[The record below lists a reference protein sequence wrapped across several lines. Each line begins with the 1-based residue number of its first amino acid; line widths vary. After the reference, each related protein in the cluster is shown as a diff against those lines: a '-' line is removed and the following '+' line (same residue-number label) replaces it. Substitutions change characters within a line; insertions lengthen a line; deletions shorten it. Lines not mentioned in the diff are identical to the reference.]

1 MLQGVPVR
9 LLRKD
14 VGQEAKKESEGEV
27 KRLSITEA
35 RKICESLGARG
46 VIVIA
51 FSEDDMAGT
60 NYGATRAE
68 CADLGQTL
76 DAIIES
82 MQTGNLIVWRKNHG
96 V

>member
-1 MLQGVPVR
+1 M
-9 LLRKD
+9 
-14 VGQEAKKESEGEV
+14 

-60 NYGATRAE
+60 SYGATRAE
-68 CADLGQTL
+68 CADLGMTL
-76 DAIIES
+76 EAIMDEIETEDIS
-82 MQTGNLIVWRKNHG
+82 VWRRR
-96 V
+96 

>member
-1 MLQGVPVR
+1 M
-9 LLRKD
+9 RKSEQA
-14 VGQEAKKESEGEV
+14 GEESEGEEV

-60 NYGATRAE
+60 SYGATQAE

-76 DAIIES
+76 EAIIAKIE
-82 MQTGNLIVWRKNHG
+82 TGAIPVWRRR
-96 V
+96 